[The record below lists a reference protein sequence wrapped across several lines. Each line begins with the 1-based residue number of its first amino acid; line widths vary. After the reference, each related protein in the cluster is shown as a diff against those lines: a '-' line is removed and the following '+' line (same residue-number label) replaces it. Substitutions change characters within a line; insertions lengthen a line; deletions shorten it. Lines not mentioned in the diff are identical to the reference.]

1 MSLEGQH
8 PVNLNTLY
16 QQVILDHYK
25 KPRNKG
31 EQLVDATMRKHLH
44 NPTCGDDLEV
54 SISLDADGKID
65 DVKWN
70 GRGCSISMSSASMMS
85 VALRG
90 KTLDEAQAMMTSF
103 YGMMKGEEGSYKS
116 LGELQALSGVSKFP
130 VRIKCATLAWH
141 CLEEGMKESAQAP
154 QGAGRTGESVDGQ
167 GGSANGF

>member
-31 EQLVDATMRKHLH
+31 EVANAVLKKHLH
-44 NPTCGDDLEV
+44 NPTCGDDIEV
-54 SISLDADGKID
+54 QVGLNAEGRID

-70 GRGCSISMSSASMMS
+70 GRGCSISMASASMMS
-85 VALRG
+85 GALKG
-90 KTLDEAQAMMTSF
+90 KTLEEATELMEKF
-103 YGMMKGEEGSYKS
+103 YGMMKAQPGDYKA

-141 CLEEGMKESAQAP
+141 CLEEGMKESATASQPA
-154 QGAGRTGESVDGQ
+154 AAEVAASE
-167 GGSANGF
+167 GGSANG

>member
-31 EQLVDATMRKHLH
+31 AVENAVLKKHLH

-54 SISLDADGKID
+54 QVSIGADGLID
-65 DVKWN
+65 DVKWQ
-70 GRGCSISMSSASMMS
+70 GRGCSISMASASMMS
-85 VALRG
+85 VALKG
-90 KTLDEAQAMMTSF
+90 KTLEQAKTMMEAF
-103 YGMMKGEEGSYKS
+103 YGMMKGESGDFKP
-116 LGELQALSGVSKFP
+116 LGEIQALTGVNKFP

-141 CLEEGMKESAQAP
+141 CLEEGMKEH
-154 QGAGRTGESVDGQ
+154 GAGSNQ
-167 GGSANGF
+167 

>member
-31 EQLVDATMRKHLH
+31 AVENAVLKKHLH

-54 SISLDADGKID
+54 QVSLGSDGTID
-65 DVKWN
+65 DVKWQ
-70 GRGCSISMSSASMMS
+70 GRGCSISMASASMMS
-85 VALRG
+85 VALKG
-90 KTLDEAQAMMTSF
+90 KTLDEAQTMMESF
-103 YGMMKGEEGSYKS
+103 YGMMKGETGNFKP
-116 LGELQALSGVSKFP
+116 LGEIQALTGVSKFP

-141 CLEEGMKESAQAP
+141 CVEEGMKE
-154 QGAGRTGESVDGQ
+154 REEIDNK
-167 GGSANGF
+167 GGSANG

>member
-8 PVNLNTLY
+8 QVSLNTLY
-16 QQVILDHYK
+16 QQVILDHFK

-31 EQLVDATMRKHLH
+31 AVENAVLQKHLH

-54 SISLDADGKID
+54 QVSLGADGLID

-70 GRGCSISMSSASMMS
+70 GRGCSISMASASMMS

-90 KTLDEAQAMMTSF
+90 KTLEEAQGLMQSF
-103 YGMMKGEEGSYKS
+103 YGMMKGEAGSYKP
-116 LGELQALSGVSKFP
+116 LGEIQALSGVSKFP

-141 CLEEGMKESAQAP
+141 CLEEGIKEY
-154 QGAGRTGESVDGQ
+154 E
-167 GGSANGF
+167 GGGTNG

>member
-31 EQLVDATMRKHLH
+31 AVENAVLKKHLH

-54 SISLDADGKID
+54 QISLDAEGKID
-65 DVKWN
+65 DVKWQ
-70 GRGCSISMSSASMMS
+70 GRGCSISMASASMMS

-90 KTLDEAQAMMTSF
+90 KTLEEAQSLMAAF
-103 YGMMKGEEGSYKS
+103 YGMMKAEPGNYKH
-116 LGELQALSGVSKFP
+116 LGEIQALQGVSKFP

-141 CLEEGMKESAQAP
+141 CLEEAAKEY
-154 QGAGRTGESVDGQ
+154 E
-167 GGSANGF
+167 GGTANG

>member
-1 MSLEGQH
+1 MSSEAQH
-8 PVNLNTLY
+8 PVNLNALY

-31 EQLVDATMRKHLH
+31 AVEHAVLKKHLH

-54 SISLDADGKID
+54 QVSLGADGKID

-70 GRGCSISMSSASMMS
+70 GRGCSISMASASMMS

-90 KTLDEAQAMMTSF
+90 KTLEEAQAMMQSF
-103 YGMMKGEEGSYKS
+103 YGMMTGQEGNYKP
-116 LGELQALSGVSKFP
+116 LGEIQALSGVSKFP

-141 CLEEGMKESAQAP
+141 CLEEGMKEY
-154 QGAGRTGESVDGQ
+154 E
-167 GGSANGF
+167 GGPEHG

>member
-1 MSLEGQH
+1 MTLEGQH

-31 EQLVDATMRKHLH
+31 AVENAVLKKHLH

-54 SISLDADGKID
+54 QVSLGTDGKID

-70 GRGCSISMSSASMMS
+70 GRGCSISMASASMMS
-85 VALRG
+85 VALKG
-90 KTLDEAQAMMTSF
+90 KTLEEAQALMQTF
-103 YGMMKGEEGSYKS
+103 YGMMKNEEGSYKP
-116 LGELQALSGVSKFP
+116 LGEIQALSCVSKFP

-141 CLEEGMKESAQAP
+141 CLEEGIKEY
-154 QGAGRTGESVDGQ
+154 E
-167 GGSANGF
+167 GGSTNG